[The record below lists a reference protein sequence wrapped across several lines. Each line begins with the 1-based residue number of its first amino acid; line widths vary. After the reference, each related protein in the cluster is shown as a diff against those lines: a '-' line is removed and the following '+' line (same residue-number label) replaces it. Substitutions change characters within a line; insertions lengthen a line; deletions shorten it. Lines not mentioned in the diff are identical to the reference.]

1 MARKKTKTH
10 HIYHSLGTMIDPL
23 EMIWVIT
30 CNHCHFWLA
39 TCGNIPKCSARLG
52 LTLYPSVS
60 WNLRPNICFIKLKL
74 SASTVAAVDPSV
86 LHALINRFKHGHL
99 LFHPCSRKST
109 ALVPLKDDIPLV
121 PIINFLVVDVAH
133 AVTSWQIQQVCLRMA
148 KATTS

>member
-1 MARKKTKTH
+1 MARKKTKTS
-10 HIYHSLGTMIDPL
+10 YLSFPGDYDDRPTGDDMG
-23 EMIWVIT
+23 
-30 CNHCHFWLA
+30 NHCHFWMA
-39 TCGNIPKCSARLG
+39 TCGNIPKWSARFG

-86 LHALINRFKHGHL
+86 LHALKNRFKHGHL

-121 PIINFLVVDVAH
+121 PIMKFLVVDVAH
-133 AVTSWQIQQVCLRMA
+133 AVTSWQIQKVCLRMA